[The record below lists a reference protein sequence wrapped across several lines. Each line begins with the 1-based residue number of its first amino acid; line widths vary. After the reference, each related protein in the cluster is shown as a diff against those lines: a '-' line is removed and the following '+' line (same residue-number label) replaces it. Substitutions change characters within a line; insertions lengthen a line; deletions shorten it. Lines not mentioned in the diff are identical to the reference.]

1 MSVYKAAA
9 VSYLNTKPLIYGF
22 QQGVLQ
28 NQVALSFEYPSLVA
42 RQLINNQVDIG
53 LVPIAAVPR
62 LKEWFIISDY
72 CIGCAGPVAS
82 VCLFS
87 DVPIEEVTEV
97 LLDYQSRT
105 SVQLAKILLKE
116 YWNCNPVL
124 TDAREDFRDH
134 INGTTAGLVIG
145 DRAFQQRK
153 VSAYSYDLGAAW
165 LQHTGLPFVFATWV
179 SNKLLPASFTNA
191 FNTTTAMGLQH
202 LPAIAAAQQYPLYD
216 LYQYYTQN
224 ISYQLDA
231 EKRKGMDLFLKKI
244 EEYGW

>member
-1 MSVYKAAA
+1 MSLYKAAA

-22 QQGVLQ
+22 KQGQLQ
-28 NQVALSFEYPSLVA
+28 EQLTLSFDYPSLVA
-42 RQLINNQVDIG
+42 RQLLSNQVDIG
-53 LVPIAAVPR
+53 LVPVAMIPR
-62 LKEWFIISDY
+62 LQESFIISNY
-72 CIGCAGPVAS
+72 CIGCTGPVAS

-87 DVPIEEVTEV
+87 DVPIEQVTSV

-116 YWNCNPVL
+116 YWKINPVL
-124 TDAREDFRDH
+124 VDGKEDFRDH
-134 INGTTAGLVIG
+134 ITGTTAGLVIG

-153 VSAYSYDLGAAW
+153 VSAYSYDLGTAW

-202 LPAIAAAQQYPLYD
+202 LPAIAAEQQYPLYD

-231 EKRKGMDLFLKKI
+231 EKRKGMNLFLKKI
-244 EEYGW
+244 KEYGW

>member
-1 MSVYKAAA
+1 MSLYKAAA

-22 QQGVLQ
+22 KQGQLQ
-28 NQVALSFEYPSLVA
+28 EQLTLSFDYPSLVA
-42 RQLINNQVDIG
+42 RQLLSNQVDIG
-53 LVPIAAVPR
+53 LVPVAMIPR
-62 LKEWFIISDY
+62 LQESFIISDY
-72 CIGCAGPVAS
+72 CIGCTGPVAS

-87 DVPIEEVTEV
+87 DVPIEQVTSV

-116 YWNCNPVL
+116 YWKINPVL
-124 TDAREDFRDH
+124 VDGKEDFRDH
-134 INGTTAGLVIG
+134 ITGTTAGLVIG

-153 VSAYSYDLGAAW
+153 VSAYSYDLGTAW

-202 LPAIAAAQQYPLYD
+202 LPAIAAEQQYPLYD

-231 EKRKGMDLFLKKI
+231 EKRKGMNLFLKKI
-244 EEYGW
+244 EEYG